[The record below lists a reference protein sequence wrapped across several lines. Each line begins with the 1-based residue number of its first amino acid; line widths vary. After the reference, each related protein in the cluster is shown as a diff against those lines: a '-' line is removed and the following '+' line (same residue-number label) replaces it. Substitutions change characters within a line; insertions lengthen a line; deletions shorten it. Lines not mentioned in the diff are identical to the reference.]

1 MKKIELGKVSLAE
14 RKRRTHFDR
23 SRLNLEAPSNA
34 ATHQKK
40 SKSNITRKV
49 ENTKTRTYNVSNVIK
64 SFERRGKEII
74 QFTHVLQEN

>member
-34 ATHQKK
+34 ATHQKSQRATPHEK
-40 SKSNITRKV
+40 
-49 ENTKTRTYNVSNVIK
+49 
-64 SFERRGKEII
+64 
-74 QFTHVLQEN
+74 